1 MIHSGGYFMEL
12 QSFMIQ
18 LVEKNGG
25 EVAGRVRLQKIIYFC
40 KALGADID
48 PNYKLY
54 IYGPFSQQVAD
65 TLQDCVVE
73 DILVEKNGLI
83 QKGIEFK
90 DYLEPVKGLETTSI
104 KILIDVLELCKT
116 LSTKQLEIDATTFFI
131 DRQQKILFGCDD
143 KQDVIDKVIHA
154 KGNRFTVDEIQK
166 SYQRVVEKCFPLVE
180 KYAVFE

>member
-1 MIHSGGYFMEL
+1 MEL
-12 QSFMIQ
+12 QSFMVQ

-40 KALGADID
+40 KALGADIE

-73 DILVEKNGLI
+73 DILMEENGLI
-83 QKGIEFK
+83 QRGMEFNT
-90 DYLEPVKGLETTSI
+90 YLESVTDSEDPSM
-104 KILIDVLELCKT
+104 KILMDVLDLCKT

-131 DRQQKILFGCDD
+131 DRQQKILFGCEDE
-143 KQDVIDKVIHA
+143 KDVIKKVIHA
-154 KGNRFTVDEIQK
+154 KGNRFTEDEIKK
-166 SYQRVVEKCFPLVE
+166 SYQRVEQKCFPLVK
-180 KYAVFE
+180 KYAVVGQ

>member
-1 MIHSGGYFMEL
+1 MEL

-54 IYGPFSQQVAD
+54 VYGPFSQQVAD

-83 QKGIEFK
+83 QRGIEFE
-90 DYLEPVKGLETTSI
+90 DYLESNMDLENLSME
-104 KILIDVLELCKT
+104 ILVDVLKLCKT

-131 DRQQKILFGCDD
+131 DRQQKILFGCEN
-143 KQDVIDKVIHA
+143 KQDVINKVFRA
-154 KGNRFTVDEIQK
+154 KGNRFTEEEIEN
-166 SYQRVVEKCFPLVE
+166 SYQRVMQKCFPLVE
-180 KYAVFE
+180 KYAVVGQ

>member
-1 MIHSGGYFMEL
+1 MV
-12 QSFMIQ
+12 Q
-18 LVEKNGG
+18 LVDKNGG

-54 IYGPFSQQVAD
+54 VYGPFSQQVAD

-73 DILVEKNGLI
+73 DILVEENGVI
-83 QKGIEFK
+83 QRGIEFK
-90 DYLEPVKGLETTSI
+90 DYLESVTGLEDPSM

-131 DRQQKILFGCDD
+131 DRQQKILFGCGD
-143 KQDVIDKVIHA
+143 KQDVIDKVIRA
-154 KGNRFTVDEIQK
+154 KGNRFTEDEIME
-166 SYQRVVEKCFPLVE
+166 SYQRVVQRCFPLVK
-180 KYAVFE
+180 KYAVAG